1 MILLR
6 IFAFLA
12 GFALINFT
20 IASAVRTFVL
30 PRAAPDFL
38 TKFVFRT
45 SRRGFN
51 LVVAPIES
59 YARRDSIMAFY
70 APIGLMTLTPIWLTL
85 IAIGYTGIFWAIN
98 GGLLYDAWFKSASS
112 LLTLGFAAPNTFI
125 ESILVFLEA
134 ATGMIM
140 VALLIAYLPTIYSV
154 FQRREARVA
163 AMAVRLGEPPSAIT
177 LLIRSH
183 AIVHLENLHSLWV
196 TFEEWFED
204 IEESHTSLSATAF
217 FRSPDPN
224 HSWITTAGCMMD
236 AAALARS
243 TLDIP
248 ADPAADLMIRAG
260 YLAMR
265 SIAKLYGF
273 PIPDDPRYPDQPI
286 SITRPEFDAAYD
298 QLAANNVPLKP
309 DRAQCW
315 QDFAG
320 WRVNYDA
327 TLLDICDL
335 VMAPEALWSGDRSQ
349 GRWALTPRFKTRNR
363 LVSKEELYRE
373 RKEAELPNIK
383 E

>member
-6 IFAFLA
+6 ILAFLA
-12 GFALINFT
+12 GFAVINLT

-38 TKFVFRT
+38 TRFVFRT
-45 SRRGFN
+45 ARRGFN

-59 YARRDSIMAFY
+59 YERRDSIMALY
-70 APIGLMTLTPIWLTL
+70 APICLMLLTPIWLTL
-85 IAIGYTGIFWAIN
+85 IAIGYTGLFWGLNN
-98 GGLLYDAWFKSASS
+98 GPLYDAWAKSASS
-112 LLTLGFAAPNTFI
+112 LLTLGFAAPVNFI
-125 ESILVFLEA
+125 ESVLVFLEA

-154 FQRREARVA
+154 FERREARVA

-177 LLIRSH
+177 LLLRAH
-183 AIVHLENLHSLWV
+183 AIVNLQNLHELWV
-196 TFEEWFED
+196 TFESWFED
-204 IEESHTSLSATAF
+204 LEESHTSLSATVF
-217 FRSPDPN
+217 FRSPNPN

-236 AAALARS
+236 AAALSRS

-248 ADPAADLMIRAG
+248 PDPAADLMIRAG
-260 YLAMR
+260 YLALR
-265 SIAKLYGF
+265 AIAKTYGF
-273 PIPDDPRYPDQPI
+273 QIPDDPQFPAQPI
-286 SITRPEFDAAYD
+286 SITRAEFDAAYD
-298 QLAANNVPLKP
+298 QLAAAKLPLKP
-309 DRAQCW
+309 NREQCW

-335 VMAPEALWSGDRSQ
+335 VMAPEAQWSADRSQ
-349 GRWALTPRFKTRNR
+349 GRWPLTPRFKTRNR
-363 LVSKEELYRE
+363 LMTKEELYRE

-383 E
+383 